1 MEGNYNNRDAVD
13 KTFCIVAGVN
23 GVGKST
29 FIKWFSESNSNRL
42 GYIIDADKL
51 ALEYG
56 SLMAGGRK
64 ALEEIDYCIE
74 NGINFCQETTLS
86 SNQIIRTI
94 KKARENG
101 FHIDMTYL
109 SLDTAE
115 ECIARVAKR
124 VAEGGHGIPEDTI
137 RRRFASRFECLC
149 RVLSLCDKVILR
161 TFDDSYDI
169 NALYFDNML
178 MDWNFN
184 DRQWIKEFYQYYSDH
199 GGIIE
204 D

>member
-1 MEGNYNNRDAVD
+1 MRRKHKNRDAGD
-13 KTFCIVAGVN
+13 KIFCIVAGVN

-42 GYIIDADKL
+42 WHIIDADKL

-56 SLMAGGRK
+56 SLMSGGRK

-94 KKARENG
+94 KKAREHG

-109 SLDTAE
+109 SLDSAE

-124 VAEGGHGIPEDTI
+124 VAEGGHDIPEDTI
-137 RRRFASRFECLC
+137 RRRFDSRFECIC
-149 RVLSLCDKVILR
+149 RVLSLCDKAILG
-161 TFDDSYDI
+161 TFDGSYDI
-169 NALYFDNML
+169 NALYFDDML

>member
-42 GYIIDADKL
+42 GHIIDADKL

-56 SLMAGGRK
+56 SLMTGGRK
-64 ALEEIDYCIE
+64 ALEGIDYCIE

-94 KKARENG
+94 KKAREHG

-109 SLDTAE
+109 SLDSAE

-124 VAEGGHGIPEDTI
+124 VAEGGHDIPEDTI
-137 RRRFASRFECLC
+137 RRRFASRFDCLC
-149 RVLSLCDKVILR
+149 RILPLCDTAILG

-169 NALYFDNML
+169 NALYFDDML

-184 DRQWIKEFYQYYSDH
+184 DHQWIKEFYQYYSNH

>member
-1 MEGNYNNRDAVD
+1 MEGNYNNRDVVD

-29 FIKWFSESNSNRL
+29 FIKWFSESNYNRL
-42 GYIIDADKL
+42 GHIIDADKL

-94 KKARENG
+94 KKAREHG
-101 FHIDMTYL
+101 FRIDMTYL
-109 SLDTAE
+109 SLDSAE

-124 VAEGGHGIPEDTI
+124 VAEGGHDIPEDTI
-137 RRRFASRFECLC
+137 RRRFASRFERLC
-149 RVLSLCDKVILR
+149 RVLPLCDKAILV
-161 TFDDSYDI
+161 TFDDTYDI
-169 NALYFDNML
+169 NALYFDDML